1 MANSNCVLVKLKPTF
16 GLAAT
21 ASKVNLRPLH
31 DRPPELNAFGV
42 SDVPAWYLADLPDT
56 TGPNAWDLAHAR
68 VADQLGIDASAVLF
82 AEPDLDQSFEER
94 SENVEPAGAAL
105 ALAGQTVQHIGQ
117 TDANGKKIGPSPEA
131 PSPRS

>member
-56 TGPNAWDLAHAR
+56 DGPNAWDLAHAR
-68 VADQLGIDASAVLF
+68 VADQLGVDASAVLF
-82 AEPDLDQSFEER
+82 AEPDLDQSFDDG
-94 SENVEPAGAAL
+94 SETTAVGGATLGAAP
-105 ALAGQTVQHIGQ
+105 APGGHIQ
-117 TDANGKKIGPSPEA
+117 QDPNNGKIT
-131 PSPRS
+131 